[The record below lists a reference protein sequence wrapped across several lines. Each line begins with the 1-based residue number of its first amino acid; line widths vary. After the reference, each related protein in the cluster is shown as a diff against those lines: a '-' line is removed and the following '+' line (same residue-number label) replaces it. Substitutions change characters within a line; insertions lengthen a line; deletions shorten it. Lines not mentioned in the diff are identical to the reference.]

1 MPRFTYSAR
10 QPDGRTV
17 TGEQEAAS
25 EYEALRILQQQG
37 FIVTRVQEGKLS
49 ELPTNLNN
57 VRRHKR
63 IRSRDMIMYIRQMAT
78 LLSSNVPLL
87 RALDVIRSQTE
98 SQHLADVMEKMASDI
113 RAGATFKDAMGR
125 HPRVFPVLW
134 SFLIDA
140 GEVSGKLPLV
150 LEQLALYVETSQ
162 RIKTKFITAMF
173 YPAILTLV
181 ASGAVSVFLL
191 FVIPIFKNLFDSFGA
206 KLPLLTRMV
215 IATSDGLRHYFIFVL
230 LVGFAVG
237 FFLNR
242 FVRTPSGRATADR
255 LVLRVPFV
263 GAFFK
268 DIILARVA
276 SSLYILIKS
285 GVNILRGLEITAK
298 SSGNIVFE
306 DALLRVRDEVQH
318 GRPIAVSLAK
328 HPIFPGMLVQM
339 VMIGEESGR
348 LEELLARVAAYYEE
362 QVDVFVNRLSTV
374 LEPLILVVM
383 GGIVGVLVIAMF
395 LPIFRLSSVI
405 R

>member
-1 MPRFTYSAR
+1 M
-10 QPDGRTV
+10 
-17 TGEQEAAS
+17 
-25 EYEALRILQQQG
+25 
-37 FIVTRVQEGKLS
+37 S